1 MLTVQSVE
9 HGKTNKLNYI
19 NMKITKQRKY
29 LVWIGGSYNSFN
41 TLDEAT
47 KEKQN
52 YLNKGYTDI
61 QIETITCSKFIKEL
75 NNYPTLF

>member
-1 MLTVQSVE
+1 M
-9 HGKTNKLNYI
+9 KTE
-19 NMKITKQRKY
+19 QRKY
-29 LVWIGGSYNSFN
+29 LVWIGGSYNAFN

-61 QIETITCSKFIKEL
+61 QIQVI
-75 NNYPTLF
+75 N